1 MIDYDALLERL
12 EVSGLGEIGT
22 SITFETMPETI
33 SKGICIRSRIS
44 GNVIDYEIP
53 GLQRGEFRLISRAT
67 RFEEGETLLRNAINA
82 LEIIHKPEQVGK
94 MRVRYCR
101 AETTPMAF
109 PVSDGNLREFA
120 VNMNICYDYQPD
132 VDVSLNEQINTI
144 KELVAEKT
152 GRNINTLDDVIEG
165 LQLLQMTGE

>member
-22 SITFETMPETI
+22 TITFDTMPETI

-44 GNVIDYEIP
+44 GNTIDYEIP

-67 RFEEGETLLRNAINA
+67 RYEEGEQLISKAISA
-82 LEIIHKPEQVGK
+82 LEIIHKPEQVGN

-120 VNMNICYDYQPD
+120 VNMNICYDYQPESNA
-132 VDVSLNEQINTI
+132 SLNDQLNTI
-144 KELVAEKT
+144 KSLVAQKT
-152 GRNINTLDDVIEG
+152 GRYISTLDDVIEG
-165 LQLLQMTGE
+165 IELLQMTGE